1 MNSNAVTYGRQAQKP
16 TSKLDRI
23 ERCVRRP
30 SGRCCIFL
38 GVLLVGCMALA
49 AARAQTPSQRDE
61 IIRQQDQIL
70 RQQQERFRSEDPLV
84 PRQLPPGYE
93 KPVLPEV
100 PDNDAAAPCFNI
112 EHIDIEGW
120 DTDLRPLVSRFEKT
134 CIRKSDIDKIIEI
147 LTDYFVEHGFVTTRA
162 YVPEQDLGSGI
173 LKLIV
178 IEGTVE
184 DIAPSSIDA
193 LTRGQL
199 LSAFPGL
206 RGRRLNLRDFEQGLD
221 QINRLQNSNA
231 TVEFEPGSKQGKSV
245 AVIDNQTGKSW
256 RARAGLN
263 NSGSE
268 ATGELQQSYGG
279 ETYNWFGINDLI
291 SLSYGQDTEPGSAL
305 KASRSKSASLSVPY
319 GYWLLSLSANQFDYR
334 NQIEGLVQNFKSS
347 GTSTTWRAD
356 IDRVLHR
363 DQTSKTTLS
372 SSFTHKKTK
381 NYIEDVLLE
390 VSSRRLTVLGFNIN
404 HSRRLGRGLV
414 SASIGYEAGLKALGA
429 KKDDHRGND
438 EPEAQFEKYTADLT
452 VIQNFD
458 VLDTPLSVTTGARGQ
473 WSPDTLYGT
482 ERISVGSLSTVR
494 GFKES
499 SISGDIG
506 GFIRNEIAVRIPVTQ
521 TEIYRVASEIQ
532 PFVGLDYGVIS
543 QDVSEPLEGGRMSGW
558 STGLKI
564 RGPNLNLFLTYAQAI
579 DAPSFVNHRN
589 SEVYFSA
596 TVAF

>member
-1 MNSNAVTYGRQAQKP
+1 MKSNAVKCGRQTEQPIRKFN
-16 TSKLDRI
+16 RI
-23 ERCVRRP
+23 NSSARRYFV
-30 SGRCCIFL
+30 RCCIW
-38 GVLLVGCMALA
+38 GGGLLFACMSFTTAQ
-49 AARAQTPSQRDE
+49 AQTPSQRDE

-70 RQQQERFRSEDPLV
+70 RQQQEQFRSEDPLI

-93 KPVLPEV
+93 KPVLPDI
-100 PDNDAAAPCFNI
+100 PDSEENAPCFDLQHI
-112 EHIDIEGW
+112 EIEGW

-162 YVPEQDLGSGI
+162 YVPAQDLGSGI

-184 DIAPSSIDA
+184 DISPSASEA
-193 LTRGQL
+193 LTRGQM

-206 RGRRLNLRDFEQGLD
+206 QGKRLNLRDFEQGLD
-221 QINRLQNSNA
+221 QINRLPNSNA
-231 TVEFEPGSKQGKSV
+231 TVEFEPGSEQGKSV
-245 AVIDNQTGKSW
+245 AVISNQVGKSW
-256 RARAGLN
+256 RASAGLN

-291 SLSYGQDTEPGSAL
+291 SLSYGQDTEPASTL
-305 KASRSKSASLSVPY
+305 KASRSKSVSLSVPY

-334 NQIEGLVQNFKSS
+334 NQIEGSVQDFKSS
-347 GTSTTWRAD
+347 GRSTTWRAD
-356 IDRVLHR
+356 VDRVLHR

-372 SSFTHKKTK
+372 SSFTYKKTK

-390 VSSRRLTVLGFNIN
+390 VSSRRLTILGLNVN
-404 HSRRLGRGLV
+404 HSRRFGKGLV
-414 SASIGYEAGLKALGA
+414 SASVGYEAGLKVLGA
-429 KKDDHRGND
+429 KEDDHRGID

-521 TEIYRVASEIQ
+521 PEVSRVASEIQ
-532 PFVGLDYGVIS
+532 PFVGFDYGVIS
-543 QDVSEPLEGGRMSGW
+543 QDVSEPLEGGRLSGW
-558 STGLKI
+558 STGFKI
-564 RGPNLNLFLTYAQAI
+564 RGPNLNLSLTYAQAI